1 MLTRL
6 LRVLLT
12 LSLATAAI
20 GFVAVTPAQAEP
32 AASSSA
38 ELAAAGACYSG
49 FVRKS
54 LTRGGTGFD
63 AGPYTTSTRC
73 VDINVRNASVYPFKV
88 CVIFVSVGSCNYW
101 TSVPTGGAW
110 RIAATNVRDNTKFYV
125 RVVLAEYKYEPLVI
139 DTAY

>member
-1 MLTRL
+1 MLSRL
-6 LRVLLT
+6 LRVLTTGLM
-12 LSLATAAI
+12 AITAMVAL
-20 GFVAVTPAQAEP
+20 GVAVATPAQAEP
-32 AASSSA
+32 SA
-38 ELAAAGACYSG
+38 DLAAAGTCYSG

-54 LTRGGTGFD
+54 LPRGGTGFD

-110 RIAATNVRDNTKFYV
+110 RVAATNVRDNTKFYV
-125 RVVLAEYKYEPLVI
+125 R
-139 DTAY
+139 

>member
-6 LRVLLT
+6 LRVLLAIT
-12 LSLATAAI
+12 TMAAL
-20 GFVAVTPAQAEP
+20 GVAVATPAQAEP
-32 AASSSA
+32 NANV
-38 ELAAAGACYSG
+38 AAAGVCYSG
-49 FVRKS
+49 FIRKS
-54 LTRGGTGFD
+54 LPRGGTGFD

-88 CVIFVSVGSCNYW
+88 CVIFVSVGTCNYW

-110 RIAATNVRDNTKFYV
+110 RIGATNVRDNVKFYV